1 MDLASIRTE
10 YLLKSLD
17 VNKLETSP
25 LDQFQLWF
33 DEAINA
39 KVNEPN
45 AMNLATV
52 NAENRP
58 SARVVLLKGIDTG
71 FVFFTNYAS
80 NKGRELTQN
89 NGAALT
95 FFWPE
100 LQRQI
105 RIEGLVERISETMS
119 DEYFL
124 SRPKGSQIGAWAS
137 PQSQQIP
144 DRDFLASQ
152 EKKMLERF
160 AHEPLSRPPHW
171 GGYRVVPDRVEFWQ
185 GRQSRLHDRIVY
197 TLDSAENWVKNRL
210 AP

>member
-10 YLLKSLD
+10 YLLKSLN
-17 VNKLETSP
+17 VNQLEGSP
-25 LDQFQLWF
+25 LAQFQLWF
-33 DEAINA
+33 DEAVHA

-58 SARVVLLKGIDTG
+58 SARIVLLKGVDSG
-71 FVFFTNYAS
+71 FVFYTNYAS
-80 NKGRELTQN
+80 NKGHELAQN
-89 NGAALT
+89 RFAALT

-105 RIEGLVERISETMS
+105 RIEGKTEKVSEAISDT
-119 DEYFL
+119 YFL
-124 SRPKGSQIGAWAS
+124 SRPRGSQIGAWAS

-144 DRDFLASQ
+144 NRDFLEQA
-152 EKKMLERF
+152 EKKMLVRF
-160 AHEPLSRPPHW
+160 EQEPLRRPPHW
-171 GGYRVVPDRVEFWQ
+171 GGYRLVPDRVEFWQ

-197 TLDSAENWVKNRL
+197 SLDDKGKWEKSRL

>member
-1 MDLASIRTE
+1 MDIASIRTE

-17 VNKLETSP
+17 VNKLELSP
-25 LDQFQLWF
+25 LDQFQIWL
-33 DEAINA
+33 DEAISA

-45 AMNLATV
+45 AMNVATV
-52 NAENRP
+52 SAENRP
-58 SARVVLLKGIDTG
+58 SARIVLLKGIDSG
-71 FVFFTNYAS
+71 FVFYTNYAS
-80 NKGRELTQN
+80 NKGLELAQN
-89 NGAALT
+89 NVAALT

-100 LQRQI
+100 LQRQV
-105 RIEGLVERISETMS
+105 RIEGKVEKVSEALS
-119 DEYFL
+119 DQYFL

-144 DRDFLASQ
+144 DRNFLESE

-197 TLDSAENWVKNRL
+197 TLENTENWVKNRL